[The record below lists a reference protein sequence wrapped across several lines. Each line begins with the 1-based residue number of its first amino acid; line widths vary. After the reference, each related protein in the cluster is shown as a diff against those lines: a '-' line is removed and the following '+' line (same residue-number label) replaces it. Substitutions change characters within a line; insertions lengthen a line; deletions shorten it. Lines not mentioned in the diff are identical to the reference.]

1 MNTFLRAI
9 FLLSLGSMLFACSTS
24 KSAMEGDFSKSKTP
38 AEQVITEVPDYSES
52 LQSLSGKGRAVVSE
66 PGNSDRVTITFES
79 DQDISLL
86 TIQNRIGIE
95 GGQLLV
101 DQDSILIYNRV
112 DKQARKLSVLQAS
125 ATNLNELAS
134 INILSLMNFKIP
146 DAEVSQVLESD
157 RSYQLLYSGG
167 SQIYINKEE
176 GWVEQVVRPGNVQA
190 PYSKIIYENY
200 GELEGF
206 LFPRKITIFSA
217 DERSRVVFVVQSLS
231 VNPSNLNLNID
242 IPENIVIKRY

>member
-1 MNTFLRAI
+1 
-9 FLLSLGSMLFACSTS
+9 MLFACSTS

-157 RSYQLLYSGG
+157 R
-167 SQIYINKEE
+167 
-176 GWVEQVVRPGNVQA
+176 RC
-190 PYSKIIYENY
+190 
-200 GELEGF
+200 
-206 LFPRKITIFSA
+206 
-217 DERSRVVFVVQSLS
+217 
-231 VNPSNLNLNID
+231 
-242 IPENIVIKRY
+242 